1 MAFTQADLDRI
12 NRAIATGELSIEKD
26 GKKITYRSMG
36 DLIKARDAIYQDLAR
51 QGLAPGQP
59 RATVGYIARR

>member
-51 QGLAPGQP
+51 QGLAAGQP